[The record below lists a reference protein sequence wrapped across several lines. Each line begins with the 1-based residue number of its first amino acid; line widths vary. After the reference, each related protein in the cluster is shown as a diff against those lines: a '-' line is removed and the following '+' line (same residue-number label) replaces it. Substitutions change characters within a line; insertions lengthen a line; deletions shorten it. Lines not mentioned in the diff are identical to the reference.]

1 MIEHKI
7 VELFPKPILVAD
19 NICLDKLDQFEFII
33 HDIMNQRG
41 TAVTDF
47 QHVKST
53 HATMCDLF
61 NIVQFQPLVK
71 EIQNFSYIFLE
82 NLGYSAQSI
91 DAMRLKQMWA
101 NSSNQNDYL
110 FPHIHSN
117 SVVSGAF
124 YVKSSDT
131 DCIQF
136 YNDITDTTLVPENS
150 TAVNQRSVD
159 YPCKPGRL
167 ILFKS
172 NLLHG
177 TTVKKDMTEKI
188 VMSFN
193 IGL

>member
-7 VELFPKPILVAD
+7 EHLFPKPILVAD
-19 NICLDKLDQFEFII
+19 NVCVEKLKDFEFII
-33 HDIMNQRG
+33 HDIMSKKG
-41 TAVTDF
+41 TVTTNF
-47 QHVKST
+47 QHVEST
-53 HATMCDLF
+53 HATMCDLY

-71 EIQNFSYIFLE
+71 EIQNFAYIFLE
-82 NLGYSAQSI
+82 KLGYSEQCISTI
-91 DAMRLKQMWA
+91 RLKQMWA
-101 NSSNQNDYL
+101 NSSKAGDYL

-117 SVVSGAF
+117 SVLSGAY
-124 YVKSSDT
+124 YVKSSST

-136 YNDITDTTLVPENS
+136 YNDVTDTTLVPENPTEINCRS
-150 TAVNQRSVD
+150 TD
-159 YPCKPGRL
+159 YSCLPGRL

-177 TTVKKDMTEKI
+177 TTIKKDMNEKI